1 MKRIRHIRQCRAGT
15 RASNRRVPRA
25 RLSYGAA
32 GLQGTAA
39 GCSECAEDRE
49 AAHIRR
55 PDRAA
60 ARTAERTGRQ
70 EAAGRTRQVVEG
82 TIPLTAQRSFRLAGG
97 RRPAAAQERK
107 RYGRRRWSCSAA
119 CACKRFGSM
128 IGGAVCS
135 RPPAVVWIRTF
146 CFGHEG
152 SSFRGFDHF
161 STGRNRSAVLSLA
174 HRSALAGV
182 DMRAI
187 EADLSVAGAFA
198 FAV

>member
-1 MKRIRHIRQCRAGT
+1 
-15 RASNRRVPRA
+15 
-25 RLSYGAA
+25 
-32 GLQGTAA
+32 
-39 GCSECAEDRE
+39 
-49 AAHIRR
+49 
-55 PDRAA
+55 
-60 ARTAERTGRQ
+60 
-70 EAAGRTRQVVEG
+70 
-82 TIPLTAQRSFRLAGG
+82 
-97 RRPAAAQERK
+97 
-107 RYGRRRWSCSAA
+107 
-119 CACKRFGSM
+119 M

-182 DMRAI
+182 DVRAI

>member
-70 EAAGRTRQVVEG
+70 EAAGRTLQVVEG

-97 RRPAAAQERK
+97 RCPAAAQERES
-107 RYGRRRWSCSAA
+107 RSLPFRDLRPEAEAAQTVREAAVELQRRLR
-119 CACKRFGSM
+119 
-128 IGGAVCS
+128 
-135 RPPAVVWIRTF
+135 
-146 CFGHEG
+146 
-152 SSFRGFDHF
+152 
-161 STGRNRSAVLSLA
+161 L
-174 HRSALAGV
+174 
-182 DMRAI
+182 
-187 EADLSVAGAFA
+187 
-198 FAV
+198 